1 MRVVG
6 AGCCTQFIGN
16 RAVVAMIALDLDHFR
31 ARILQDALTEATA
44 QYWIHRAHQFQQAAP
59 RLDEYRGQA
68 TSEQLTERWIECMA
82 TMQACLSHADLIR
95 QESPE
100 SITDEVWA
108 VLGEVA

>member
-1 MRVVG
+1 MIKIDIEHFQARV
-6 AGCCTQFIGN
+6 
-16 RAVVAMIALDLDHFR
+16 
-31 ARILQDALTEATA
+31 LQDALTEATA
-44 QYWIHRAHQFQQAAP
+44 QYWVHRAHQFQQAAP

-82 TMQACLSHADLIR
+82 TMQACLNHADLIR

-100 SITDEVWA
+100 SINDEVWA